1 MLATCLPNP
10 EGNIVAYYPIC
21 LNITNKRCVIVGG
34 GEVGA
39 RKAEGLVACGA
50 RVVVLGRKLAFP
62 LEKMKQEGRIDH
74 IEVDYAASYLRGAFL
89 VIGATDS
96 AEVNEK
102 IAADARA
109 QGILV
114 NIADDPLR
122 CDFILPAV
130 VRRGDL
136 VISVSTGGK
145 SPALAGKLKV
155 ELDAFFGQEYA
166 TLLDILGSVREK
178 QLDRGCP
185 AEENKR
191 IFTALVNSAIL
202 DHIRAGSREGVQACL
217 RNAGAPGLELTEFD
231 LAGKG

>member
-1 MLATCLPNP
+1 
-10 EGNIVAYYPIC
+10 
-21 LNITNKRCVIVGG
+21 VGG

-39 RKAEGLVACGA
+39 RKAEGLVVCGA
-50 RVVVLGRKLAFP
+50 RVVILSRELALP

-74 IEVDYAASYLRGAFL
+74 VEADYAASYLRGAFL
-89 VIGATDS
+89 VIGATGS

-114 NIADDPLR
+114 NIADAPLR

-145 SPALAGKLKV
+145 SPALAGKLKA
-155 ELDAFFGQEYA
+155 ELDAAFGREYA
-166 TLLDILGSVREK
+166 ALLDILGNVREE
-178 QLDRGCP
+178 QLACGWP

-202 DHIRAGSREGVQACL
+202 DHIRAGNREGIQACL
-217 RNAGAPGLELTEFD
+217 RDAGAPELTLTGCET
-231 LAGKG
+231 AGKG